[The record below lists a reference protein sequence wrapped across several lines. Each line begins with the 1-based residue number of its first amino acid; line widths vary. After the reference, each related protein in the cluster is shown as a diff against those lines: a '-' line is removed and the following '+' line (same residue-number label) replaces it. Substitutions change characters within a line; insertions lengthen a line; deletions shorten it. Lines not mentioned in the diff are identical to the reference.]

1 MSKLPDLN
9 PPNITTAFIW
19 ANEETSPTWR
29 GHWGIRLNEGIPSFP
44 AFARCALKRCSIW
57 LPMSSLHWNCLV
69 KKSKK
74 ARKLFR
80 KSSVPILDCVH
91 NSHEKSEIRFLVV
104 RLALCSGFVKST
116 VYYCTILQDA
126 RFFFEAIDLPELT
139 KIIPAKKLRLRV
151 PIFSASDLI
160 KPETPP
166 TSPVNTPSKRFVS
179 DRFTVTDKVESRTKA
194 PAAVNLST
202 SPLFVS
208 TSKIE
213 FISPGNVLSKC
224 DKALLQ
230 SLYSV
235 YFKNRLIL

>member
-1 MSKLPDLN
+1 MLTPIESPLAPFIFSGVTVSTSRPKCEGMYAEMAIEGSCVKGVPIYFSV
-9 PPNITTAFIW
+9 PPLLRRARQMTRYK
-19 ANEETSPTWR
+19 EEKS
-29 GHWGIRLNEGIPSFP
+29 
-44 AFARCALKRCSIW
+44 ARRRFRELKRRLKPFTI
-57 LPMSSLHWNCLV
+57 
-69 KKSKK
+69 
-74 ARKLFR
+74 
-80 KSSVPILDCVH
+80 
-91 NSHEKSEIRFLVV
+91 EV
-104 RLALCSGFVKST
+104 RDLLEEPPEDVE
-116 VYYCTILQDA
+116 DA